1 MRAQY
6 VDWQL
11 QLINMHFPFDSA
23 EQAALLSVQ
32 LTVLA
37 CLNINM
43 TVH

>member
-6 VDWQL
+6 VAWQHM
-11 QLINMHFPFDSA
+11 NMHFQFDSA
-23 EQAALLSVQ
+23 QQAALLSVQ